1 MEGSGPTAV
10 PSAPAWEPTP
20 SANARA
26 GGPGEREHR
35 QVGQEAELRDGEHG
49 AARRAGVERLIDRD
63 HEVPVDEEGGGEQR
77 AGHRQAGHQRHEA
90 GLDRGPQVGAGPA
103 RMLAGAGEPGDG
115 VDADQPAPGAGLA
128 AGADHHAEPERDQ
141 RDEGG
146 GPEAD
151 ADVVR
156 AADEAGGQAE
166 RGVHQPGAEQRLPE
180 LVRVGGP
187 GQPPA
192 RAPGEQERD
201 EGEPERGEREDAG
214 FRLGRGADA
223 DGVQQQRDAV
233 DQQPGLAGEAGQ
245 DVGVA
250 VQETGGGPHGDNR
263 CGHHQGGND
272 GCLRGLEGSL
282 QPQRHRKSTF
292 PGLISAQFHRVP
304 WCHVPGF
311 LPVPTGS
318 TGRFGRYF
326 ARVPG
331 VPG

>member
-1 MEGSGPTAV
+1 MVSTAP
-10 PSAPAWEPTP
+10 PSCP
-20 SANARA
+20 
-26 GGPGEREHR
+26 
-35 QVGQEAELRDGEHG
+35 
-49 AARRAGVERLIDRD
+49 GVERFIDRD

-90 GLDRGPQVGAGPA
+90 GFDRGPQVGAGPA
-103 RMLAGAGEPGDG
+103 RVLAGAGEPGDG
-115 VDADQPAPGAGLA
+115 VDADQAAPGAGLA

-146 GPEAD
+146 GPEAH

-156 AADEAGGQAE
+156 AADKAGGQAE
-166 RGVHQPGAEQRLPE
+166 RGVHQPGTQQRLPE
-180 LVRVGGP
+180 LVRVRGP

-192 RAPGEQERD
+192 GAPGQQERD
-201 EGEPERGEREDAG
+201 QGQPERGEREDAG
-214 FRLGRGADA
+214 LRMGRRGTHA

-245 DVGVA
+245 GVGFG
-250 VQETGGGPHGDNR
+250 VQETCGGPHGENR
-263 CGHHQGGND
+263 GGHHQGGNN

-304 WCHVPGF
+304 WCHVRGVPARSDRLNRRIWHGF
-311 LPVPTGS
+311 CPVPGD
-318 TGRFGRYF
+318 RD
-326 ARVPG
+326 
-331 VPG
+331 